1 MSFIIDRV
9 VPKQRKMSTRV
20 GGMLIIVGETMFL
33 FSILNF
39 LMITRLQYYSSGDS
53 FIRTLFPHYL
63 LFLLGLSVLAFTG
76 MWFAYV
82 YIFPSK
88 QKFSQEQAV
97 KDDRSPTYNKIL
109 EIQEELK
116 EMRAMVDS
124 LSEKVDTMAENESK

>member
-1 MSFIIDRV
+1 
-9 VPKQRKMSTRV
+9 MSTRV
-20 GGMLIIVGETMFL
+20 GGLLIIVGETMFL

-53 FIRTLFPHYL
+53 FIRAMFPHYL
-63 LFLLGLSVLAFTG
+63 LFLLGLSAVAFIG

-88 QKFSQEQAV
+88 QRFSQEQAI

-109 EIQEELK
+109 EIQEELR
-116 EMRAMVDS
+116 EMRATVDS
-124 LSEKVDTMAENESK
+124 LSEKVNMITENENK